1 MLSFTLPAS
10 SRKILKGFTTLSP
23 TGLLTGDLPNIY
35 FWKHNFKKFK
45 YKDISTHEID
55 LPTYIKESLIYK
67 HDYSHYPAVVFDPS
81 NVADETKFKSKNAN
95 KVTKSIDSLSV
106 FRVQS
111 SLPDLSLFS
120 EEDLLIESNKSSF
133 SIQDPVEQTDKPQ
146 LLDVEE
152 NVDNRRGSKFR
163 TTKYE
168 ESVFEEGK

>member
-1 MLSFTLPAS
+1 MAV
-10 SRKILKGFTTLSP
+10 
-23 TGLLTGDLPNIY
+23 GDKSEWSWPNS
-35 FWKHNFKKFK
+35 NAP
-45 YKDISTHEID
+45 E
-55 LPTYIKESLIYK
+55 LI
-67 HDYSHYPAVVFDPS
+67 
-81 NVADETKFKSKNAN
+81 
-95 KVTKSIDSLSV
+95 V